1 MKLLV
6 NYVDFHPDNHQGGS
20 GKSFEFE
27 VMIEIKEPCSDVWD
41 EIHGELK
48 PIVERQRPF
57 QVGGVN
63 NYVIQKVTLL

>member
-27 VMIEIKEPCSDVWD
+27 VMIEIKEPCTDVWD
-41 EIHGELK
+41 EIHAKISQIAEK
-48 PIVERQRPF
+48 QRPF
-57 QVGGVN
+57 SKYGT
-63 NYVIQKVTLL
+63 YSIQKVTLL